1 MEKPP
6 TTVRIFDRNDYFS
19 VHDVDATT
27 AAKEV
32 FSSLANIKKMGVE
45 PSRMDYLVLSKGNFE
60 ILVKKLLLVRRYRV
74 EIYVTEGSVKGN
86 DWELKYKAS
95 PGCFSQMED
104 VLSDGMGVSE
114 ENAPC
119 LMAVNIKTDPVS
131 KGRLLGVAFITACEY
146 QMSVTEFTDDDLL
159 TQLETVTVQMAP
171 SECLVPTS
179 DTDEYKALKKVMERA
194 KVTVT
199 KLKKTEFSTEGL
211 IQDLTRLLKFKD
223 DQKQDANVFT
233 ETTKEVAMT
242 SLAAAVKYMSLMS
255 DSSNF
260 GRYRI
265 STTQVD
271 YFLHLDSAA
280 LGALNVF
287 PELGDASH
295 SRANSLYSMLDHC
308 RTQHGKRLLAQWLR
322 QPLRDINLINERL
335 DIVQVLVENSAL
347 RLQLH
352 DDHLRRIPDLQALAR
367 RLTRKKANLQDC
379 YKIYQA
385 ITRIPPLLNCLSTS
399 EHACVHSSL
408 TQPLAELRGDLHKY
422 QLMMQSTLDMDAVER
437 VYTALDTA
445 PIVRPFEWNP
455 HPALLRCVSTSE
467 HACVHSSLTQ
477 PLAELR
483 GDLHKYQLMM
493 QSTLDMDAV
502 ERGDYLVK
510 PSFDEQLQSLATQ
523 LERVQNSADKE
534 LSKAA
539 RDLGLEAEKTIKL
552 ENNSQY
558 GFCFRVTLKEEQG
571 LRGKKKYTILD
582 AVKSGVRFKTSTLD
596 ELNDDYNQAKT
607 TYETEQA
614 KVVTEIVSIAAG
626 YSECLFCLSHMLS
639 RLDVL
644 VAFSIASATAPAAY
658 TRPVLTESLD
668 ELVLKD
674 ARHPCLELMEGVSFI
689 PNDVVFKRD
698 KSLMHIVTGANM
710 GGKSTWMRSA
720 GSIVVLAH
728 AGCFVPCSKAIIP
741 ILRSVCARVGA
752 HDMEQAG
759 QSTFMLEMQ
768 ESTHILKTATP
779 DSLVLV
785 DELGRGT
792 STYEGC
798 GIAWAI
804 AEELATKTKCFTLFA
819 THYHELTRLPSLH
832 PGVIVNSHAE
842 ASVVDD
848 QLVLLHRIA
857 SGAATQSL
865 GLHVA
870 RLADLPDSIIEYAE
884 AKQAQLETNLF
895 DIENS
900 GNSNENSEGQQ
911 IIVEFLRKCKEI
923 EQSAASDEIMLKK
936 INDLKNDLFQ
946 HNNQYVKSLIA
957 A

>member
-1 MEKPP
+1 MSTLKPIQALSLDSVQQQSFIKFYKSLPEKPP

-32 FSSLANIKKMGVE
+32 FSSLANIKMMGVE

-95 PGCFSQMED
+95 PGCFSQLED

-171 SECLVPTS
+171 SECLVPAS
-179 DTDEYKALKKVMERA
+179 DTDEFKALKKVMERA

-287 PELGDASH
+287 PELGDVSH

-385 ITRIPPLLNCLSTS
+385 ITRIPPLLTCLSTS
-399 EHACVHSSL
+399 EHACVHSL
-408 TQPLAELRGDLHKY
+408 
-422 QLMMQSTLDMDAVER
+422 
-437 VYTALDTA
+437 
-445 PIVRPFEWNP
+445 
-455 HPALLRCVSTSE
+455 
-467 HACVHSSLTQ
+467 LTQ

-523 LERVQNSADKE
+523 LERVQNLADKE

-848 QLVLLHRIA
+848 QLVLLHRI
-857 SGAATQSL
+857 SGGAATQSL

>member
-1 MEKPP
+1 MSTLKPIQALSLDSVQQQSFIKFYKSLPEKPP

-45 PSRMDYLVLSKGNFE
+45 PNRMDYLVLSKGNFE

-95 PGCFSQMED
+95 PGCFSQLED

-146 QMSVTEFTDDDLL
+146 QISVTEFTDDDLL

-171 SECLVPTS
+171 SECLVPAS

-385 ITRIPPLLNCLSTS
+385 ITRIPPLLSCL
-399 EHACVHSSL
+399 
-408 TQPLAELRGDLHKY
+408 
-422 QLMMQSTLDMDAVER
+422 
-437 VYTALDTA
+437 
-445 PIVRPFEWNP
+445 
-455 HPALLRCVSTSE
+455 STSE

-523 LERVQNSADKE
+523 LERVQNQADKE

-741 ILRSVCARVGA
+741 RLRSVCARVGA